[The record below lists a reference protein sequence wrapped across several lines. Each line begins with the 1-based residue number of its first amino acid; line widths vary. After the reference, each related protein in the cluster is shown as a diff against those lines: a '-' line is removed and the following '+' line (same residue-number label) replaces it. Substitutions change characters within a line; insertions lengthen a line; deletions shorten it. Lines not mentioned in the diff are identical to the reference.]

1 MYFIPFVYQVSLFSA
16 LNAIGSV
23 QAWYLTRRRMML
35 FTGAFNTSVAAVA
48 AYSYKLDAT
57 LSNAYASIASICASA
72 QFVLHGLR
80 TKGLLQPTPLVS
92 LYYLWCISLLMYG
105 VNRGRWAYALRND

>member
-23 QAWYLTRRRMML
+23 QAWYLTQRRMML
-35 FTGAFNTSVAAVA
+35 FTGAFNTTVGAVA
-48 AYSYKLDAT
+48 AYSYKFDAT
-57 LSNAYASIASICASA
+57 LSNAYASIAAICASA

-80 TKGLLQPTPLVS
+80 TKALLQPTALVG
-92 LYYLWCISLLMYG
+92 LYYAWCFSLLMFG
-105 VNRGRWAYALRND
+105 VSRGRWAYALRDD